1 MPVLDKF
8 WTGIR
13 AVWGQHLKRKGRWFH
28 YYRAVPK
35 RFADVER
42 RQLISFSLKT
52 CDFAEAK
59 LKAAQVSLDLD
70 RQWEAA
76 VVQGHSLTSNNLNER
91 YRAAADVQIEN
102 GFAPKPAAEFGDD
115 ELLERMRVLL
125 TNERASIEQK
135 ALLGLT
141 AQPELSMADAFERF
155 WGHIEDEWMRLS
167 HDQCRVKR
175 NVYLKSIRNF
185 ETAVGKVAVH
195 DLERRHALQFRSWWV
210 ARVGAEGLKPYT
222 GNREINSLRRMLSVN
237 FDMDGVEKPN
247 PSRVCD

>member
-1 MPVLDKF
+1 M
-8 WTGIR
+8 
-13 AVWGQHLKRKGRWFH
+13 WGQHLKRKGRWFH

-76 VVQGHSLTSNNLNER
+76 VVQGHSLASDNLNER

-141 AQPELSMADAFERF
+141 AQPQLSMTDAFERF
-155 WGHIEDEWMRLS
+155 WDHIEDEMS
-167 HDQCRVKR
+167 H
-175 NVYLKSIRNF
+175 LI
-185 ETAVGKVAVH
+185 
-195 DLERRHALQFRSWWV
+195 
-210 ARVGAEGLKPYT
+210 
-222 GNREINSLRRMLSVN
+222 
-237 FDMDGVEKPN
+237 
-247 PSRVCD
+247 